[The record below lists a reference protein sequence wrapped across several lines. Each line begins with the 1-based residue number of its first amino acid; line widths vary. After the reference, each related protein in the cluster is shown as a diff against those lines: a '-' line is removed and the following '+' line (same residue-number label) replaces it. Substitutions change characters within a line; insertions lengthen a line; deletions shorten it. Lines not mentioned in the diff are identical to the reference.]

1 MKLGP
6 KLTIAFLA
14 IGLVPF
20 GIASGL
26 AYQEARQIEG
36 DAVKNLEAASQ
47 TVLDKVER
55 NLFERYG
62 DVQAFG
68 LNRVFRQKDLW
79 YQTGPTAP
87 LKRVINEYM
96 STYTPVYERML
107 IVDTKGRPIAV
118 NSNDY
123 SGKEVDTE
131 PLMKQNFASA
141 PWFQKA
147 MKGEFLESDA
157 LSGTVVE
164 DFAFDE
170 GIKEVFGGSGLV
182 MTFAAPV
189 KSSTGEILA
198 IWANSVRAEMVG
210 DILEAE
216 YLALEDRGL
225 KSAELLVL
233 APDGTLILEHHP
245 EHLGPEF
252 AVHED
257 GTFKENNA
265 DTVAALKAV
274 VEKGGSESGYAEATD
289 EAAQGAAFTK
299 SAGAMGYPGV
309 GWIVGVA
316 SDRAELQAASNA
328 VRNLLII
335 LTITVTALVI
345 GASWLLSRAISRP
358 ISAVASAM
366 QTLSEGDPNVE
377 IKHKSSDEIGT
388 LSDSARTLV
397 ARMKEYAGWANRI
410 SQGDLRRRKSKRA
423 ITEKDA
429 IGSAL
434 TKIMDSL
441 NESVGAVRRASDE
454 VAQLSS
460 TVREAS
466 SSIAG
471 ASQQVAARST
481 EILIAAEA
489 TASSSAEVAQS
500 SENQARTL
508 GGVVAEVQSMAAA
521 VQQVTA
527 AIQEIAVNT
536 GVVDS
541 REGRTSTLDGMNT
554 IRAATQEVGSQLGQ
568 VSERSERIGAIVS
581 LIDDIAGQTN
591 LLALNAAIEAARAGE
606 HGKGFAVVADEVR
619 KLAERSSRATSDISA
634 LIGEMTDLVAKSNQA
649 MSRADQA
656 VEVGS
661 QSVLAL
667 NEPVSQASQL
677 AGQVSSL
684 ASSVHSSIEEVAAIT
699 DENSAAAS
707 TMANSSEE
715 VSRSIHDVSAA
726 AEETTG
732 STEELT
738 AQVTVLAQLASDL
751 DAIAREFKIDG
762 IDPDNWV
769 DAQAS
774 VTETFRRAA

>member
-20 GIASGL
+20 GLASAM
-26 AYQEARQIEG
+26 AYQEAKQ
-36 DAVKNLEAASQ
+36 LEEASLSSLETASQ
-47 TVLDKVER
+47 NVLDKVER

-68 LNRVFRQKDLW
+68 LNRVFRQKELW
-79 YQTGPTAP
+79 YQTGETAP

-107 IVDTKGRPIAV
+107 FVDAKGRPIAV

-123 SGKEVDTE
+123 QGKEVDTE
-131 PLMKQNFASA
+131 AFMTMNFAETS
-141 PWFQKA
+141 WFQKA
-147 MKGEFLESDA
+147 VKGEFLSSDS
-157 LSGTVVE
+157 LTGTVVE

-170 GIKEVFGGSGLV
+170 DIKQVFGGSGLV

-189 KSSTGEILA
+189 KSSTGEILGV
-198 IWANSVRAEMVG
+198 WANSVRAEMIG
-210 DILEAE
+210 DILTAE
-216 YLALEDRGL
+216 YSSLEKKGW
-225 KSAELLVL
+225 KSAELTVL

-245 EHLGPEF
+245 EQLGPEF

-257 GTFKENNA
+257 STLKENNA
-265 DTVAALKAV
+265 GEMAALQAAIK
-274 VEKGGSESGYAEATD
+274 KGGTHSGFSETVD
-289 EAAQGAAFTK
+289 EPAQGAAFSK
-299 SAGAMGYPGV
+299 SSGALGYPGV

-316 SDRAELQAASNA
+316 ANQAELQAEGIK
-328 VRNLLII
+328 VRNTLLI
-335 LTITVTALVI
+335 LTIAITAGVLI
-345 GASWLLSRAISRP
+345 AAWLLSRAISRP
-358 ISAVASAM
+358 VSAVAAAM
-366 QTLSEGDPNVE
+366 QTLAEGDPNVE
-377 IKHKSSDEIGT
+377 IKHKGSDEIGI
-388 LSDSARTLV
+388 LAESARTLV
-397 ARMKEYAGWANRI
+397 SRMKEYAGWANRI

-423 ITEKDA
+423 ITESDA
-429 IGSAL
+429 IGWAL

-527 AIQEIAVNT
+527 AIQEIAVST
-536 GVVDS
+536 GVVDV
-541 REGRTSTLDGMNT
+541 RDGRTSTLEGMNT
-554 IRAATQEVGSQLGQ
+554 IRTATQEVGSQLGQ

-619 KLAERSSRATSDISA
+619 KLAERSSQATSDISS
-634 LIGEMTDLVAKSNQA
+634 LIGEMTDLVAKSNLA

-656 VEVGS
+656 VELGS

-769 DAQAS
+769 DAQAA